1 MKKRKALASA
11 LVATLAIGL
20 LAGCGGG
27 SNDNA
32 DKASGSAAPQAT
44 STAAESK
51 GSDDKTITI
60 GASPSPH
67 AVILNQ
73 FADEFEKE
81 GYKLD
86 VVEFTDYVQPN
97 NALEAGD
104 LDANYFQHKP
114 YLDNFNEENGTHL
127 VSAGEVHYEPMA
139 IFSEKV
145 DNFDSIPDGAKVAVP
160 NDTTNEARALLL
172 LQENGFIT
180 LKDGADITAT
190 KMDIAE
196 NPKNLDI
203 VELEAAQ
210 IPRSLPDVDM
220 AVINGNYAIDAG
232 LSFDD
237 ALAIE
242 EADSVAAQTY
252 ANIVAVREGEEDSPK
267 TKVIMKVLTS
277 DACKQ
282 FITDNFN
289 GAVLPATSASAQ
301 PDEEK

>member
-1 MKKRKALASA
+1 MKKRKWLASA

-27 SNDNA
+27 DNSSTGSS
-32 DKASGSAAPQAT
+32 ASSAT
-44 STAAESK
+44 STEAESSS
-51 GSDDKTITI
+51 SDDKTITI

-67 AVILNQ
+67 AVILNE

-81 GYKLD
+81 GYTLD

-127 VSAGEVHYEPMA
+127 VSACEVHYEPMA
-139 IFSEKV
+139 IFSENLT
-145 DNFDSIPDGAKVAVP
+145 NFDSVPDGATVAVP

-180 LKDGADITAT
+180 LADGADITAT
-190 KMDIAE
+190 KMDIVE

-220 AVINGNYAIDAG
+220 AVINGNYALDAG
-232 LSFDD
+232 LDFDN

-252 ANIVAVREGEEDSPK
+252 ANIIAVREGEEDSEK
-267 TKVIMKVLTS
+267 TKVIVKILTS

-289 GAVLPATSASAQ
+289 GAVLPAQAMSSEPA
-301 PDEEK
+301 EEK